1 MSEWKTLDNR
11 FVVFL
16 DIMGFKDLI
25 SRSSPDDVYKKM
37 LKLNKI
43 RKTIDEFFNFDFIRD
58 LKLSPNLE
66 LRSVMFSDSILIVSI
81 NDSIEA
87 AMNLLLFCNNFLAH
101 CMNYAI
107 PIKGAVA
114 HGQFTFDS
122 ENSIYFGQ
130 PLIDAYQ
137 LEEDLKLYGIVM
149 HHSFESKL
157 FSYDSEHPLYKNS
170 NFFVLN
176 YKTPFQ
182 NKNIYHYNLNWIH
195 RAISEYSLDVEPL
208 GEEKMIAKWLSQFYK
223 TVSNQPRIYVDNTN
237 EFIKYFFKDIYKKI

>member
-1 MSEWKTLDNR
+1 MSEWEILDKR
-11 FVVFL
+11 FIVFL

-25 SRSSPDDVYKKM
+25 SRNSSKDVYDKM
-37 LKLNKI
+37 LRLNHI
-43 RKTIDEFFNFDFIRD
+43 RKTIDEFYNFDFIKD

-66 LRSVMFSDSILIVSI
+66 LRNVMFSDSILIASI

-87 AMNLLLFCNNFLAH
+87 AMNLLLFCNTFLAH
-101 CMNYAI
+101 CMNYTI
-107 PIKGAVA
+107 PIKGSIT

-157 FSYDSEHPLYKNS
+157 FSYDENHPLYKNIEY
-170 NFFVLN
+170 FVIN

-182 NKNIYHYNLNWIH
+182 NKYIYHYNLNWIH
-195 RAISEYSLDVEPL
+195 RAISEYSLDEHMA
-208 GEEKMIAKWLSQFYK
+208 GEKGIIEKWLSKFYL

-237 EFIKYFFKDIYKKI
+237 DFIKYFEKVFYNL